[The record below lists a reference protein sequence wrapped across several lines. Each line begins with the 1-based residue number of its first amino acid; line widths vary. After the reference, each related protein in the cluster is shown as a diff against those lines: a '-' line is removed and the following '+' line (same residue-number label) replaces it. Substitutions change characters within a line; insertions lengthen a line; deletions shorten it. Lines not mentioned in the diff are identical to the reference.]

1 MTDERD
7 DMADREVLDRAHDTL
22 DILADIVGDRLDLI
36 RMGVY
41 DESRHG
47 TLLEVLEE
55 IERLVME

>member
-1 MTDERD
+1 MTDEED
-7 DMADREVLDRAHDTL
+7 LDPEQTHETL
-22 DILADIVGDRLDLI
+22 DIIADIVGDRLDLI

>member
-1 MTDERD
+1 MTDKWD

-22 DILADIVGDRLDLI
+22 DTMADIVGNRLDLI

-41 DESRHG
+41 DESKHG

-55 IERLVME
+55 IERGLQ

>member
-1 MTDERD
+1 MTDEWD
-7 DMADREVLDRAHDTL
+7 DMADREILDRAHGTL
-22 DILADIVGDRLDLI
+22 DSIADTVGDRLDLI

-55 IERLVME
+55 IERLVTE